1 MSNNNFDPDKTK
13 GGYYPPWLQDQELG
27 EQYKQKLVEVYNEY
41 YNTKDKQ
48 EKKELL
54 KNLQVYLTIVCDVI
68 AYRYL
73 MKHYYNLFYRL
84 NITIEE
90 YMEYKVERAFV
101 TIRDKES
108 KINDIL
114 SYIYMSFMLSSPR
127 LIYDY
132 AEKIGRCKLVKQDI
146 PYFQTQRYKFFF
158 IDRGKSVE
166 HIIYNVDNIDLDS
179 NSEEI
184 HSKMDKYSLSS
195 YNKKQMD
202 ALSDSIVDKLI
213 SKIEEFD
220 YDISDNSRKYLLDLF
235 TNWNDSEESKFEEVK
250 QKLNIKSS
258 FTIFDYIRY
267 CYESKLTQLSYND
280 YVEVLS
286 VLNNIVKAG
295 KVG

>member
-1 MSNNNFDPDKTK
+1 MAGNNFDPDKTK
-13 GGYYPPWLQDQELG
+13 GGYYPPWLQDQEIG
-27 EQYKQKLVEVYNEY
+27 DKYKQKLVEIYDEF

-48 EKKELL
+48 TKKDLL
-54 KNLQVYLTIVCDVI
+54 KDLQIYLTIVCDVI

-90 YMEYKVERAFV
+90 YMEYKVERAYV

-158 IDRGKSVE
+158 IDRGKSIE

-179 NSEEI
+179 SSEEI

-195 YNKKQMD
+195 YNRKQIDIM
-202 ALSDSIVDKLI
+202 SDSLIDKLI
-213 SKIEEFD
+213 YKIQDTECESENSK
-220 YDISDNSRKYLLDLF
+220 KYLINLF
-235 TNWNDSEESKFEEVK
+235 NNWNKNEENKYEEIK
-250 QKLNIKSS
+250 QKLNIKNN

-267 CYESKLTQLSYND
+267 NYESGLTDLSYTE
-280 YVEVLS
+280 YIEVLS
-286 VLNNIVKAG
+286 ILNNIVKSKKG
-295 KVG
+295 

>member
-1 MSNNNFDPDKTK
+1 MAGDNFDPDRTK
-13 GGYYPPWLQDQELG
+13 GGYYPPWLQDQEIG
-27 EQYKQKLVEVYNEY
+27 DKYKQKLVEIYDEF

-48 EKKELL
+48 TKKDLL
-54 KNLQVYLTIVCDVI
+54 KDLQVYLTIVCDVI

-90 YMEYKVERAFV
+90 YMEYKVERAYV

-158 IDRGKSVE
+158 IDRGKSIE

-179 NSEEI
+179 SSEEI

-195 YNKKQMD
+195 YNKKQIDIM
-202 ALSDSIVDKLI
+202 SDSLIDKLI
-213 SKIEEFD
+213 CKIQDIECESENSK
-220 YDISDNSRKYLLDLF
+220 KYLINLF
-235 TNWNDSEESKFEEVK
+235 NNWNKNEENKYEEIK
-250 QKLNIKSS
+250 QKLNIKNN

-267 CYESKLTQLSYND
+267 NYESGLTGLSYTE
-280 YVEVLS
+280 YIEVLS
-286 VLNNIVKAG
+286 ILNNIVKSKKG
-295 KVG
+295 